1 MPAGTITLTNNSATV
16 TGSGT
21 SFTTELK
28 ANDFIVAVVGGVT
41 YTLGVQAVGSATS
54 LTLITAYNGPTAS
67 GVAWT
72 AVPNAALVGIT
83 AQVAADVAKAIR
95 GLNLDKAN
103 WQQVYSAS
111 GNITVTLPDGSQY
124 SGPSWNSV
132 ANSVSG
138 KVDKSQNLGDLADK
152 SAAWKNLID
161 GRTAATARTDLGLK
175 SLALQDQIDRT
186 DLNTETF
193 RNLFAAGATTA
204 NLQGAGIWT
213 FNNTPL
219 GYNEQYGT
227 CIQVNNRT
235 DTSGAAGSG
244 IWQHY
249 LALGAGGNVIY
260 ATNINGTY
268 TARKLYSTSNTTTN
282 SSGALV
288 PASPIVRIV
297 NSRDTSSRSDLLGVN
312 NEEYTWTTVR
322 GLCNEESKGCTV
334 SRSDTGTYLI
344 KGAVG
349 LAKDLW
355 SVMDCGNGQGR
366 IIARAEAEETAE
378 GVVVRCYKQ
387 KYTLTEDGD
396 LTVGKGALIDIPD
409 ETWIDVRLEMPAD
422 SVYNQRQQEVASQ
435 MNEQHNESATQ

>member
-1 MPAGTITLTNNSATV
+1 MPAGTITLTNNSTSV
-16 TGSGT
+16 TGSET

-41 YTLGVQAVGSATS
+41 YTLGVQSVNSATS
-54 LTLITAYNGPTAS
+54 VTLINAYGGPTTS
-67 GVAWT
+67 GLAWNAVA
-72 AVPNAALVGIT
+72 NAALVGIT
-83 AQVAADVAKAIR
+83 AQLAADVAKSIR

-132 ANSVSG
+132 VNSVSG

-193 RNLFAAGATTA
+193 RNLFAAGAITA

-249 LALGAGGNVIY
+249 LALGTGGNVIY

-334 SRSDTGTYLI
+334 SRTDTGTYLI
-344 KGAVG
+344 KGAIG

-366 IIARAEAEETAE
+366 IIALAEAEETEE

-422 SVYNQRQQEVASQ
+422 SAYNQRQQEVASQ
-435 MNEQHNESATQ
+435 MNEQHNEIATS